1 LLGKTPLL
9 NTTLAVLPEF
19 RKSNAWGQLPKTF
32 QDAVTV
38 TRKLGIRYLWIDSLC
53 IIQDSKADWAEEAP
67 KMSEIYGNSYVTIAA
82 FVDVDTH
89 SGFLRER
96 PDKVLSKSHIR
107 SIKSRKEIDHV
118 SSLG

>member
-1 LLGKTPLL
+1 
-9 NTTLAVLPEF
+9 
-19 RKSNAWGQLPKTF
+19 
-32 QDAVTV
+32 
-38 TRKLGIRYLWIDSLC
+38 
-53 IIQDSKADWAEEAP
+53 
-67 KMSEIYGNSYVTIAA
+67 MSEIYGNSYVTIAA

-118 SSLG
+118 SSLGRERLVQRARCYQERLVPRRVISLHVAEVTWECRSDHW